1 MMGWWNEMAKP
12 YSSGHIGAVAATFTE
27 MRMSGAVKETLVE
40 LLVAELDKKVPEMED
55 ATLDANPEKKTLD
68 DAQRTRLNYSRTREL
83 MLERVTKVD
92 SVGSEAV
99 QAMVAHL
106 EDNLSRLIKSAES
119 AAEKDRVN
127 TIKPRHLPVTASGPD
142 SAISEESIHQ
152 ASEEDILEGQIG
164 GNALTPVSL
173 RRMARM
179 FGGMPV
185 TDDAVEELLLLYYDV
200 VDQTEEDIRKHS
212 QFGSNPGSFIASIGQ
227 MKELMMLGWM
237 RRMLKRAGADAKERG
252 YKRIDIGQL
261 VHLDPFE

>member
-1 MMGWWNEMAKP
+1 
-12 YSSGHIGAVAATFTE
+12 
-27 MRMSGAVKETLVE
+27 
-40 LLVAELDKKVPEMED
+40 
-55 ATLDANPEKKTLD
+55 
-68 DAQRTRLNYSRTREL
+68 
-83 MLERVTKVD
+83 MLERVSKVD

-106 EDNLSRLIKSAES
+106 EDNLSRLIKSAEK

-127 TIKPRHLPVTASGPD
+127 TIKPRHLP
-142 SAISEESIHQ
+142 SAKEGQESNGSEETIYQ
-152 ASEEDILEGQIG
+152 PSEDDILEGQIE

-185 TDDAVEELLLLYYDV
+185 TDAAVEELLLLYYDV
-200 VDQTEEDIRKHS
+200 VDQTEEGIRKHS
-212 QFGSNPGSFIASIGQ
+212 QLGSNPASFIASIGQ

-252 YKRIDIGQL
+252 YKRIDIEQL

>member
-1 MMGWWNEMAKP
+1 MAKP
-12 YSSGHIGAVAATFTE
+12 YSSGHIGAVASTFTE
-27 MRMSGAVKETLVE
+27 MRMSGAVKDTLVG
-40 LLVAELDKKVPEMED
+40 LLIAELDKKVPEMED
-55 ATLDANPEKKTLD
+55 ATLEANPEKKTLD

-83 MLERVTKVD
+83 MLERVSKVD

-106 EDNLSRLIKSAES
+106 EDNLSRLIKNAEK

-127 TIKPRHLPVTASGPD
+127 TIKPRHLPSSTTEEESTG
-142 SAISEESIHQ
+142 SEESVHQ
-152 ASEEDILEGQIG
+152 PSEEDILEGQIE

-185 TDDAVEELLLLYYDV
+185 TDAAVEELLLLYYDV

-212 QFGSNPGSFIASIGQ
+212 QLGSSPAAFITAIGQ
-227 MKELMMLGWM
+227 MKDLMMLGWM

-252 YKRIDIGQL
+252 YKRIDIEQL
-261 VHLDPFE
+261 VHLDPFD

>member
-1 MMGWWNEMAKP
+1 MPA
-12 YSSGHIGAVAATFTE
+12 
-27 MRMSGAVKETLVE
+27 
-40 LLVAELDKKVPEMED
+40 
-55 ATLDANPEKKTLD
+55 
-68 DAQRTRLNYSRTREL
+68 
-83 MLERVTKVD
+83 
-92 SVGSEAV
+92 
-99 QAMVAHL
+99 
-106 EDNLSRLIKSAES
+106 
-119 AAEKDRVN
+119 
-127 TIKPRHLPVTASGPD
+127 TASGQD
-142 SAISEESIHQ
+142 SAISEENIHQ

-164 GNALTPVSL
+164 GSALTPGSL

-212 QFGSNPGSFIASIGQ
+212 QLGSNPGSFIASIGQ

-252 YKRIDIGQL
+252 YKRIDIEQL

>member
-1 MMGWWNEMAKP
+1 MAKP
-12 YSSGHIGAVAATFTE
+12 YSSGHIGAVAATFTQ
-27 MRMSGAVKETLVE
+27 MRMSGAVKETLAD

-106 EDNLSRLIKSAES
+106 EDNLSRLIKNAEK
-119 AAEKDRVN
+119 AAEADRVN
-127 TIKPRHLPVTASGPD
+127 TIKPRHLPA
-142 SAISEESIHQ
+142 AIEGQESTSSEETIHQ
-152 ASEEDILEGQIG
+152 PSEDDILEGQIEG
-164 GNALTPVSL
+164 TALTPVAL

-185 TDDAVEELLLLYYDV
+185 TDAAVEELLLLYYDV

-212 QFGSNPGSFIASIGQ
+212 QLGSNPASFIASIGQ

-237 RRMLKRAGADAKERG
+237 RRMLKRAGDDAKERG
-252 YKRIDIGQL
+252 YKRIDIEQL